1 MPRSFLG
8 DAPDYILEKWTIQG
22 KSTEYIIFAVD
33 NFDVSCTGRSF
44 MEIEYTADSKRRY
57 CNYNRPIGTI
67 KSTVTSLAISFQFSR
82 ATNML
87 SEYFSAMYSVE
98 KRNQSLNFLLTE
110 EERGEFDLGLIVRKS
125 VFLMVPCVGLHCVM
139 WYFLVTLIC
148 TLEFANN

>member
-1 MPRSFLG
+1 MTLLSGIPTCFAGQICMWKTASIMPRSFLG
-8 DAPDYILEKWTIQG
+8 DAPDYILEKWTIQTE
-22 KSTEYIIFAVD
+22 STEYITLVVD

-67 KSTVTSLAISFQFSR
+67 KSTVTSLAIRFQFSR

-110 EERGEFDLGLIVRKS
+110 EEIGEFDLGL
-125 VFLMVPCVGLHCVM
+125 L
-139 WYFLVTLIC
+139 
-148 TLEFANN
+148 